1 MSKSDIALGIVIF
14 FIIAAVLGAFYLAID
29 YRNRQDRANEL
40 RLFTRGAEAG
50 CIAVLHLRGELDG
63 IADCTRRTASAQS
76 AYPDTDLLKILGG
89 AE

>member
-1 MSKSDIALGIVIF
+1 MSKSDTVGLLVVIIGVVVIISV
-14 FIIAAVLGAFYLAID
+14 FILAGEQGKKD
-29 YRNRQDRANEL
+29 TLAREL

-63 IADCTRRTASAQS
+63 IADCAEAVRRVQA